1 MKKRTLQD
9 FDALPRP
16 GWVSNADPSL
26 YVGSTPPCP
35 DLPGARVPR
44 RPEFDLKRYDLK
56 RPDFEGI
63 WLKIEA

>member
-26 YVGSTPPCP
+26 YGGSTPPCQ
-35 DLPGARVPR
+35 DSRGALVLK
-44 RPEFDLKRYDLK
+44 RPELDLQRYDLK

-63 WLKIEA
+63 WLPMEG